1 MANEDESN
9 ETMVDSDE
17 EIVVE
22 VDVADGEALGESVG
36 EPVGGSDDPAD
47 TDDDEEI
54 VEKAPELS
62 ELDAALLEAEKLRD
76 QWMRTAAELE
86 NLRKRMVKERVE
98 IRQWAAEDVIRDLL
112 APMDNLNRAL
122 AHTTE
127 SGETEDEGQ
136 SLKVGVEMI
145 YQELSGMLQRRG
157 VTVIDAQGEAFDPA
171 KHQALVTAPSDDLPA
186 GEIMQV
192 IERGYLVADRVLRPA
207 RVVVSSGPAEDE
219 PDEITDSD
227 DTDN

>member
-98 IRQWAAEDVIRDLL
+98 IRQWA
-112 APMDNLNRAL
+112 
-122 AHTTE
+122 
-127 SGETEDEGQ
+127 
-136 SLKVGVEMI
+136 
-145 YQELSGMLQRRG
+145 RRK
-157 VTVIDAQGEAFDPA
+157 PA
-171 KHQALVTAPSDDLPA
+171 TRF
-186 GEIMQV
+186 G
-192 IERGYLVADRVLRPA
+192 G
-207 RVVVSSGPAEDE
+207 
-219 PDEITDSD
+219 
-227 DTDN
+227 